1 MKHVK
6 LFESFINEALDTN
19 TAMQGYNALL
29 KLIDLYD
36 GYATSIGVAKDDKY
50 WGDME
55 ALNDEINNLL
65 GSQTDNIPNKIKT
78 ASDVVN
84 NWKTLES
91 IAKKI
96 VDGAEG
102 MISEG
107 GQDSIG
113 RYVKA
118 GPAKIKTVKKLFNIK

>member
-1 MKHVK
+1 MKHIK
-6 LFESFINEALDTN
+6 LFESFINEAIDTT

-36 GYATSIGVAKDDKY
+36 GYAESGEVTKDDRY

-55 ALNDEINNLL
+55 ALNKEINDLM
-65 GSQTDNIPNKIKT
+65 GSQTENIPSKLKY
-78 ASDVVN
+78 AADVVN
-84 NWKTLES
+84 NWEALTS

-102 MISEG
+102 IMSERG
-107 GQDSIG
+107 PESIG
-113 RYVKA
+113 RYIKA
-118 GPAKIKTVKKLFNIK
+118 GPAKLKTVKKLFNIQ